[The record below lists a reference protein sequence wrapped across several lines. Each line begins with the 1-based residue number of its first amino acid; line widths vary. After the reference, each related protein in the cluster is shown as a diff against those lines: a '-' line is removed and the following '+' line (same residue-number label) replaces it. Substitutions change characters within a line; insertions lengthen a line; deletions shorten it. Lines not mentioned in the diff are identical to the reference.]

1 MQVLPALTA
10 SGHNEV
16 KNSENSDSYD
26 DSDSS
31 SDENF
36 SDIQIAINLDS
47 SPVV

>member
-1 MQVLPALTA
+1 LQTQALPAMTL
-10 SGHNEV
+10 SGHKEV

-36 SDIQIAINLDS
+36 SDI
-47 SPVV
+47 